1 MHDGRAAGMFG
12 GPLQQ
17 ALARCSPIFAG
28 VALFSGAINLL
39 ALTGSLY
46 MLQVYDRV
54 LPSRSVP
61 TLVGLSLLMAGLYLG
76 NGYLDFIRGRVMSR
90 VGVRIDDAL
99 RERVFAVVQLLPLR
113 SRPSG
118 DGLQPV
124 RDLDQIRSYL
134 SGLGPTALFD
144 LPWIPI
150 YLAVIFLLHPLLG
163 LFSVAGGLVLVAL
176 TFVTEMRSKGPL
188 KAAAHSASRRLA
200 FGEAARRNSEVVRAM
215 GLGQR
220 LSHRWNELNAVH
232 IADQL
237 QASDAIGGISSVSK
251 VFRLLLQ
258 SGMLGLGA
266 YLVIIGGLSAGSII
280 AASII
285 MSRSLAPIE
294 TSIAHWRGFVSARQ
308 SYRRLSELF
317 MALPSEPIASLQLTA
332 PRSSLTVENLS
343 VAPPGAARPVLLNV
357 GFALSAGEA
366 LGIIG
371 PSASGKSSL
380 ARALVGVWQPL
391 RSSGSGVGGCV
402 RLDGAALDQWAP
414 AQLGRH
420 IGYLPQS
427 IELFEGTVAEN
438 ICRFD
443 EAATS
448 ERIIAAARA
457 AGVHELIVHLP
468 AGYETEVGEGGCAL
482 SAGQRQRVAL
492 ARALY
497 GDPFLIVLDE
507 PNANLD
513 HAGDVALTHAIRS
526 VRERGGIVVV
536 IAHRPSALAGIDKVL
551 ALIDGR
557 VQAFGAKEEILRRML
572 QPASPAA
579 QRTAAAGAANLKVVN
594 DVTAEAAS

>member
-1 MHDGRAAGMFG
+1 MRDGAAAGLFA
-12 GPLQQ
+12 GPMQK
-17 ALARCSPIFAG
+17 ALARCSLIFAG
-28 VALFSGAINLL
+28 VAVFSGAINLL

-61 TLVGLSLLMAGLYLG
+61 TLIGLSLLMLGLYVA
-76 NGYLDFIRGRVMSR
+76 NGFLDFVRVRVMSR
-90 VGVRIDDAL
+90 VGVRIDDEL
-99 RERVFAVVQLLPLR
+99 RDRVFAAVQLLPLR
-113 SRPSG
+113 SRHGG

-144 LPWIPI
+144 LPWIPV
-150 YLAVIFLLHPLLG
+150 YLAVIFVLHPLLG
-163 LFSVAGGLVLVAL
+163 VFSVAGGLVLVAL
-176 TFVTEMRSKGPL
+176 TFVTDVRSKGPL
-188 KAAAHSASRRLA
+188 KAAALSASRRLA
-200 FGEAARRNSEVVRAM
+200 LGEAARRNAEVIQAM
-215 GLGQR
+215 GLGPR
-220 LSHRWNELNAVH
+220 LARRWSKVNAIH
-232 IADQL
+232 IDDQL
-237 QASDAIGGISSVSK
+237 EASDAVAGISAISK

-266 YLVIIGGLSAGSII
+266 YLVIIGSLSAGSII

-308 SYRRLSELF
+308 SYRRLSDLF
-317 MALPSEPIASLQLTA
+317 RALPPVPTAGVQLPA
-332 PRSSLTVENLS
+332 PKSSLAVENLS
-343 VAPPGAARPVLLNV
+343 VAPPGAGKPVLLNV
-357 GFALSAGEA
+357 AFALSAGDA

-391 RSSGSGVGGCV
+391 KANGSGPTGGV
-402 RLDGAALDQWAP
+402 RLDGATLDQWAP
-414 AQLGRH
+414 AELGRH

-427 IELFEGTVAEN
+427 IELFDGTVADN

-443 EAATS
+443 ETATS
-448 ERIIAAARA
+448 EKIIAAARA

-468 AGYETEVGEGGCAL
+468 SGYETEVGEGGSVL
-482 SAGQRQRVAL
+482 SAGQRQRIAL

-497 GDPFLIVLDE
+497 GDPFLVVLDE

-513 HAGDVALTHAIRS
+513 HSGDVALTDAILS
-526 VRERGGIVVV
+526 VRQRGGIVIVV
-536 IAHRPSALAGIDKVL
+536 AHRPSALAGIDKVL
-551 ALIDGR
+551 ALVDGR
-557 VQAFGAKEEILRRML
+557 VQALGAKDEILRRML
-572 QPASPAA
+572 QPASVAQRPAA
-579 QRTAAAGAANLKVVN
+579 SSTSGLKVV
-594 DVTAEAAS
+594 TEALAGAMP